1 MDPSASTPAF
11 ATVHH
16 AEYECIRR
24 MSYCWANAGRA
35 PAGTLVIQRTLRG
48 EGILEDA
55 EGTHPVP
62 PDRAMIFV
70 YGEATTYRI
79 NTAIGQPY
87 EIHYTVLDPRGGIGE
102 LTARL
107 RQDFG
112 NVLSMQAHGEAA
124 GILETLV
131 GQFRESRTHDSPNL
145 AERAY
150 RLLIALYREQVLGTV
165 GRDPVAYLRH
175 TLHSQFRTPR
185 NIKEWTHSMAM
196 SREHLSRLFRK
207 RYGEPPAAYLRRL
220 RLDQAHILARNRIM
234 PASDIA
240 RACGFTNPQ
249 TLRRAYRQHYGKPLG
264 D

>member
-1 MDPSASTPAF
+1 MKPPPFTPAF

-24 MSYCWANAGRA
+24 MNYCWENARRT
-35 PAGTLVIQRTLRG
+35 PVGTLVIQRTLRG

-55 EGTHPVP
+55 EGIHPVP

-70 YGEATTYRI
+70 YGEVTTYRI
-79 NTAIGQPY
+79 NRATGHPY
-87 EIHYTVLDPRGGIGE
+87 EIHYTVLHPRGGIGE
-102 LTARL
+102 LVARI
-107 RQDFG
+107 REDFG
-112 NVLSMQAHGEAA
+112 SVLFMRAQGESA

-131 GQFRESRTHDSPNL
+131 EQFSESRTHDSLDL

-175 TLHSQFRTPR
+175 TLHSQFRSPR

-207 RYGEPPAAYLRRL
+207 RYGESPAAYLRRL
-220 RLDQAHILARNRIM
+220 RLEQAHILARNRTM
-234 PASDIA
+234 SAGDIA
-240 RACGFTNPQ
+240 RSC
-249 TLRRAYRQHYGKPLG
+249 
-264 D
+264 